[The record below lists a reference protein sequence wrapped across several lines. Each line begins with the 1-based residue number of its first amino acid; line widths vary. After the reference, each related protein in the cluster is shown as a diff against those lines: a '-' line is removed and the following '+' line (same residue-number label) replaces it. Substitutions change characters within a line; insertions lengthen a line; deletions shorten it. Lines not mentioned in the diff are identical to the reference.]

1 MLLHYILVA
10 LWATVAYARTFSE
23 DISNMP
29 ELSEMSSYLNQT
41 PEAKDALDNQKNVTL
56 LALEN
61 SAFRDFVGQGQE
73 NGNESSSNS
82 SLIRG
87 IFSYQLVK
95 GLHNSEQITTTPQFS
110 PTELN
115 DEGFTN
121 VSSGQ
126 VVQLVEKDGKDYA
139 ISGLNDNSTIIKPGV
154 DVESGVI
161 HVIDRP
167 LTLPQ
172 SVTDTL
178 QAANLTSFQGAVQR
192 GNAVSNANDAKDIT
206 VFAPRNLGFQRIGS
220 AFENISTENLG
231 RIANYHIVRGKVLYS
246 PDLND
251 GDYPTYADKDL
262 HISMVDGRAY
272 VNSARVESTNLLVN
286 NGVIHVISDVLN
298 PNNDTAKPVPD
309 ADPPPPAFE
318 NENSTSTDPLTDG
331 IPSPTS
337 VIPLPGVTNISEGGG
352 GGGGGGESSTSPSPT
367 ATVTETETSGGGGGG
382 GGVGGGPGPTAT
394 TTPQPGAAATAP
406 AKAGLAAA
414 VGLGVVLINA

>member
-10 LWATVAYARTFSE
+10 LWATVIYAKSFSE
-23 DISNMP
+23 DISEMP
-29 ELSEMSSYLNQT
+29 ELSEMSSFLNQT
-41 PEAKDALDNQKNVTL
+41 PEAKDVLDQQKNVTL

-61 SAFRDFVGQGQE
+61 SAFRDFVGQGQ
-73 NGNESSSNS
+73 GNDNQSSSDP
-82 SLIRG
+82 SLLRG

-154 DVESGVI
+154 DVENGVI

-172 SVTDTL
+172 SVTATL
-178 QAANLTSFQGAVQR
+178 QAANLTSFQGALQR
-192 GNAVSNANDAKDIT
+192 GNAVSNANDPKDIT
-206 VFAPRNLGFQRIGS
+206 VFAPRNLGFQRIGT
-220 AFENISTENLG
+220 AFENISAEDLG
-231 RIANYHIVRGKVLYS
+231 RISNYHIVKGKVLYS
-246 PDLND
+246 PDLTG

-262 HISMVDGRAY
+262 HISTVDGRTY

-318 NENSTSTDPLTDG
+318 NANSVSTDPLTDG

-337 VIPLPGVTNISEGGG
+337 VIPLPGVTNGGEGG
-352 GGGGGGESSTSPSPT
+352 GGGGGGESTTPSSPT
-367 ATVTETETSGGGGGG
+367 ATVTETQSGGGGGG
-382 GGVGGGPGPTAT
+382 GGGAGGGPEPTAT
-394 TTPQPGAAATAP
+394 TTPQPGAAATER